1 MTTPERVAELLQ
13 EDAALT
19 DNERQ
24 ALAELF
30 AAAYEQLTADG
41 RPLTAFLFDNDDP
54 VWIRFRRRQ
63 PVPLFVISDACL
75 LFRRRHG
82 YHRTKIQRDRS

>member
-41 RPLTAFLFDNDDP
+41 RPLTAFLFDNDDTSELDLETP
-54 VWIRFRRRQ
+54 TR
-63 PVPLFVISDACL
+63 PAS
-75 LFRRRHG
+75 
-82 YHRTKIQRDRS
+82 